1 MQEDFVSLGL
11 LPSESSPAL
20 PALQD
25 KSFELG
31 TAAARL
37 GASLH
42 PAVRRAVG
50 DLVRSMNCYYSNLI
64 EGHDTLPRDIDRALK
79 SEYVADAKRRNLQL
93 EARAHIEVQAMVD
106 HGKLDT
112 IGTGQDLVRTL
123 HREFCTRLPDDLLWA
138 ENPDTGERI
147 QVVPGEWRTR
157 DVKVGRHAP
166 VSAELLPS
174 FMDHFD
180 WGYSRFRPA
189 TAVIAA
195 ASSHHRL
202 TWIHPFMDG
211 NGRTARLHSHAF
223 LRRAG
228 VDSDLWS
235 VSRGLART
243 IERYKATLARAD
255 YPPQGATDGR
265 GTLSERGLA
274 EFVDYFI
281 DTCVDQVSYMSSLL
295 EPAGFLDRLRT
306 FVQVEAGR
314 RRLDV
319 KAYNL
324 LARMFT
330 EGEAAKSH
338 AAVLLGVSDRHA
350 RRIIQPLLV
359 RGLIVSD
366 GKFEAYRLAFPLAE
380 SDLLF
385 PRLFTQIWD
394 EPSPPPE
401 TPAPRGPRM
410 R

>member
-1 MQEDFVSLGL
+1 LREDAVSLAL

-31 TAAARL
+31 GAANRL

-42 PAVRRAVG
+42 PLVKRAVG

-64 EGHDTLPRDIDRALK
+64 EGHDTLPRDIDRALR
-79 SEYVADAKRRNLQL
+79 SEYVADPKRRNLQL

-106 HGKLDT
+106 HGDLDA
-112 IGTGQDLVRTL
+112 IGTGQDLVRRL
-123 HREFCTRLPDDLLWA
+123 HREFCARLPDDLLWV
-138 ENPDTGERI
+138 ENPDTSERLR
-147 QVVPGEWRTR
+147 VVPGEWRTR
-157 DVKVGRHAP
+157 GVRVGSHVP
-166 VSAELLPS
+166 VSPDLVPS
-174 FMDHFD
+174 FMKHFD
-180 WGYSRFRPA
+180 WGYSKFRPA

-195 ASSHHRL
+195 ASSHHRIA
-202 TWIHPFMDG
+202 WIHPFRDG

-228 VDSDLWS
+228 VGSDLWS

-243 IERYKATLARAD
+243 VGRYKEALARAD

-274 EFVDYFI
+274 EFADYFI
-281 DTCVDQVSYMSSLL
+281 DTCADQVRYMGSLL
-295 EPAGFLDRLRT
+295 EPAGFLERLRT
-306 FVQVEAGR
+306 FVQTEAGR
-314 RRLDV
+314 RKMDI
-319 KAYNL
+319 KAYDL

-330 EGEAAKSH
+330 EGEITKANA
-338 AAVLLGVSDRHA
+338 AAVLGVSDRHA
-350 RRIIQPLLV
+350 RRIIQPLLT

-366 GKFEAYRLAFPLAE
+366 GKFDAYRLAFPLAE

-385 PRLFTQIWD
+385 PRLFTQVQD
-394 EPSPPPE
+394 ETPPPPPP
-401 TPAPRGPRM
+401 PASRGPR
-410 R
+410 

>member
-1 MQEDFVSLGL
+1 M
-11 LPSESSPAL
+11 PAL
-20 PALQD
+20 LD

-31 TAAARL
+31 SAANRL

-42 PAVRRAVG
+42 PLVKRAVG

-79 SEYVADAKRRNLQL
+79 SEYVADPKRRNLQV
-93 EARAHIEVQAMVD
+93 EARGHIEVQAMVD
-106 HGKLDT
+106 HGDLDAM
-112 IGTGQDLVRTL
+112 GTGQNLVRML
-123 HREFCTRLPDDLLWA
+123 HREFCSRLPEDLLWI

-147 QVVPGEWRTR
+147 RVVPGEYRTR

-166 VSAELLPS
+166 VSAELVPS
-174 FMDHFD
+174 FMGHFD
-180 WGYSRFRPA
+180 WGYSKSRPS

-195 ASSHHRL
+195 AASHHRL
-202 TWIHPFMDG
+202 AWIHPFMDG

-228 VDSDLWS
+228 VGSDLWS

-243 IERYKATLARAD
+243 VDRYKAALARAD

-265 GTLSERGLA
+265 GTLSERGLT

-281 DTCVDQVSYMSSLL
+281 DTCADQVSYMGNLL
-295 EPAGFLDRLRT
+295 EPSGFLERLRT
-306 FVQVEAGR
+306 FVRTEADR
-314 RRLDV
+314 SKVDIKV
-319 KAYNL
+319 YEL

-330 EGEAAKSH
+330 EGEIAKANAA
-338 AAVLLGVSDRHA
+338 AILGVSDRQA
-350 RRIIQPLLV
+350 RRIIQPLIA
-359 RGLIVSD
+359 RGLVVSE

-385 PRLFTQIWD
+385 PRLFTQVRD
-394 EPSPPPE
+394 ETPPP
-401 TPAPRGPRM
+401 PGGYGM
-410 R
+410 